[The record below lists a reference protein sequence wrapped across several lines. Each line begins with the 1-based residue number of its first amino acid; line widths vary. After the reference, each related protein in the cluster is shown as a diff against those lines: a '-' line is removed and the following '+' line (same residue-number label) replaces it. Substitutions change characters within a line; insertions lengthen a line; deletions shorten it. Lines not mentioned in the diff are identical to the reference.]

1 MKKSSFRVLG
11 SQILFLLI
19 IIVIGKYV
27 IVAQSSITGDW
38 RADIRDEK
46 VDSGKIHIS
55 FDRSTSKGK
64 NNYGSSYEF
73 EELQGLT
80 PQQAANGGKVSFSLV
95 REAGQIDCEG
105 SFENGKGSGKFRFN
119 PNMSFITAMRSKGF
133 DFETESRRNKE
144 SDVTDRLFSAALLN
158 VTSAL
163 ADDLNSANFGKLDVE
178 DLFKA
183 AIFKIDGKFMAEMKA
198 TGFPDLAME
207 DLVKARI
214 FKIDADYVRQ
224 VREMGFGDQGFEGLV
239 KFRIFKVTPEYLA
252 ELKAAG
258 LQDLDSEDIVK
269 CRIFKI
275 DPAFIRK
282 AKADNPNI
290 TVEELVRIKLGVS
303 RKKDVI

>member
-1 MKKSSFRVLG
+1 MKKSSFRLLG
-11 SQILFLLI
+11 GQILFLLI

-27 IVAQSSITGDW
+27 IIAQSPIIGDW
-38 RADIRDEK
+38 RAYTRDEK

-64 NNYGSSYEF
+64 NNFGSSYKF
-73 EELQGLT
+73 EELEGLT
-80 PQQAANGGKVSFSLV
+80 PQQAANGGKVGFRLI
-95 REAGQIDCEG
+95 RDAGQLECEG
-105 SFENGKGSGKFRFN
+105 TFDNGMGSGKFRFT
-119 PNMSFITAMRSKGF
+119 PNMSFLATMKAKGF
-133 DFETESRRNKE
+133 DFEGESRWNKD
-144 SDVTDRLFSAALLN
+144 SDVTHRLLNAAMLN

-163 ADDLNSANFGKLDVE
+163 ADDLNSANFGPLGVE

-198 TGFPDLAME
+198 TGFPDLSME

-214 FKIDADYVRQ
+214 FEIDADFVRQ

-258 LQDLDSEDIVK
+258 LSDLDSEDIVK

-275 DPAFIRK
+275 EPAFIRK
-282 AKADNPNI
+282 AKADNPNV
-290 TVEELVRIKLGVS
+290 TVEELVRMKLGVN
-303 RKKDVI
+303 RKIDAI